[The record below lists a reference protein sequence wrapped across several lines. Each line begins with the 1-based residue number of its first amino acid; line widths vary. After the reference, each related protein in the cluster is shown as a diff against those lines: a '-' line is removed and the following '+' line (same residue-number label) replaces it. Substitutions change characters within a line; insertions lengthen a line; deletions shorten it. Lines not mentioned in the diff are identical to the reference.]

1 MEIHQN
7 ARATIPPGQIWEE
20 KYEYQE
26 EPENERPAPVRADIL
41 SVGVTDAAGQRLA
54 PRLDRSKVEVADAHG
69 LRSIELVTR
78 WQVRIN
84 SALLAVIYVL
94 FNAVCLIL
102 GITFVFFKGAV
113 QTLGVSLIVGSLFS
127 FGAFVAQFWSAA
139 MQREAQAIDRAFDEG
154 NQDIRYKELRRLAK
168 AFWELSE
175 QASKGAPPSGHD
187 TSTSAT

>member
-1 MEIHQN
+1 
-7 ARATIPPGQIWEE
+7 
-20 KYEYQE
+20 
-26 EPENERPAPVRADIL
+26 
-41 SVGVTDAAGQRLA
+41 
-54 PRLDRSKVEVADAHG
+54 
-69 LRSIELVTR
+69 
-78 WQVRIN
+78 VRIN

-154 NQDIRYKELRRLAK
+154 NQDIRYTELRRLAK